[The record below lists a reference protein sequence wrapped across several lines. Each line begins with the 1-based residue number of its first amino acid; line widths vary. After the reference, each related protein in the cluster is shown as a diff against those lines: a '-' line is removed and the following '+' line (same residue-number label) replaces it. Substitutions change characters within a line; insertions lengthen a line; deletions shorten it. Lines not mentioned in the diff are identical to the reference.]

1 MKRMIDDKKLMEIE
15 AGGDNTLIVN
25 VSNDAAQTGNYEYY
39 VDTTISDDSIAKLT
53 NGDIK
58 AISGTFK
65 YTNGDTGYFSTSYCG
80 NKSQYGQNYAI
91 YEGVNV
97 NTSTNKLEKF
107 HIEYNITSSS
117 DSIILRYV
125 QYVLTRG

>member
-1 MKRMIDDKKLMEIE
+1 MIDNKKLREIE
-15 AGGDNTLIVN
+15 ASGDNTLIVD
-25 VSNDAAQTGNYEYY
+25 VSTDAAQTGDYEYY
-39 VDTTISDDSIAKLT
+39 VKTTISEEEITKLV

-65 YTNGDTGYFSTSYCG
+65 YVNGEKGYFSTSYCG
-80 NKSQYGQNYAI
+80 NKTEYGRNFAI

-107 HIEYNITSSS
+107 HIEYNITSHS
-117 DSIILRYV
+117 DSIVLRYV